1 MKKLTFTCIFLI
13 SVIVALSIF
22 APASIVLAKDNIK
35 KTSTANYLPLS
46 SYDPIDDH
54 LSNTH
59 RDASIVLPFSSSG
72 LTADLTSSFSNI
84 INMQI
89 FTGLNK

>member
-1 MKKLTFTCIFLI
+1 M
-13 SVIVALSIF
+13 IVALGIF
-22 APASIVLAKDNIK
+22 APASIVLAKDKIK
-35 KTSTANYLPLS
+35 KTTPVNYLPLG
-46 SYDPIDDH
+46 SYNPIDDH
-54 LSNTH
+54 LSNTRH
-59 RDASIVLPFSSSG
+59 ASSIILPFSSPE